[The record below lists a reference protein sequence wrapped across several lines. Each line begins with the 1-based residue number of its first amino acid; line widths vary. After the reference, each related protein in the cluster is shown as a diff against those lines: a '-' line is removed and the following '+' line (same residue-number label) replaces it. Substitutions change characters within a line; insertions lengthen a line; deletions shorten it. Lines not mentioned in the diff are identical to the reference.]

1 MCVGKGGGRLKKS
14 RLLILDANIV
24 LELSRTGLWESFTE
38 KYEVFV
44 SAIVAEESQ
53 FFEDESGRQYIDLSD
68 LIESGLITIL
78 EAPVA
83 EVKAFCERFG
93 PDYFSRLDP
102 GEAES
107 LTILL
112 RNPGKWRICSADA
125 IVFKTIGNLRE
136 PDLCISLE
144 KAFSEVGLGRPLD
157 WQYTEAFRKK
167 FLEAGSVDRLQGRG
181 LTE

>member
-1 MCVGKGGGRLKKS
+1 MKKS

-93 PDYFSRLDP
+93 PDYFSGWTLVK
-102 GEAES
+102 
-107 LTILL
+107 L
-112 RNPGKWRICSADA
+112 
-125 IVFKTIGNLRE
+125 
-136 PDLCISLE
+136 
-144 KAFSEVGLGRPLD
+144 KA
-157 WQYTEAFRKK
+157 
-167 FLEAGSVDRLQGRG
+167 
-181 LTE
+181 